1 MVCNQINSKIT
12 VTISNNNHKFRELFC
27 LFCFCNTTLALDRID
42 VIVLKEEG
50 EFKFGIEEVENEL
63 KDFDLDQAHWY
74 YKTIYYYNYYDH
86 NNLIDYYFPF
96 QL

>member
-1 MVCNQINSKIT
+1 MNT
-12 VTISNNNHKFRELFC
+12 KFRELFC

-50 EFKFGIEEVENEL
+50 VFGIEDVEKEL
-63 KDFDLDQAHWY
+63 LHFDLDHAHW
-74 YKTIYYYNYYDH
+74 YKTIYYYNYSNHY
-86 NNLIDYYFPF
+86 NLIYYYVLF